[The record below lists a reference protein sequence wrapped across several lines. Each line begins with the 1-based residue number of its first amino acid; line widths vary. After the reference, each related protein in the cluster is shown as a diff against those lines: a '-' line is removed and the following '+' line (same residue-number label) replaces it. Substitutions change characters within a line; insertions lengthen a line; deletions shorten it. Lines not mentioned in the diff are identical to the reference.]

1 MCKLPRKFRWGG
13 PYITVRPPLL
23 CILPHYFSPK
33 INLSLAQG
41 INRLHHP
48 QKGIAQS
55 NNERRRCNKFP
66 DEPAVAN
73 HDIAGTSKIRAESI
87 YNNVV
92 SPSKHFKQ
100 PRNAKKFVN
109 DNDKSGKPNF
119 WSIGGQLIVSQTGH
133 ALCGYCGIPSH
144 SREICRLRQQ
154 DEGKGKFYDAHPN
167 QGQILSKKQSIKQ
180 LQPAEGTTYKT
191 FKQHSYHNKD
201 RARSIQERSVQVD
214 IQQGDNKGWD
224 FNHNSS
230 PQNRGNMTNPTQ
242 HHEPAI
248 QPETAPPKRPIKH
261 RAKWANNH
269 NISGT
274 PQGNKR
280 GLSNMPT
287 EILEQILGYL
297 SFRQRIGVQRINQ
310 RFKDTT
316 MTPKL
321 WKSITIRGPLITN
334 SIMKNILRAQT
345 TSLDLPDCVWRAYQ
359 HEEIDMENFLILNP
373 PKLTYLGLQEFG
385 GNNGLAATLIILSKE
400 LATLDL
406 LEADFTLL
414 SHVLNKLDR
423 TNHITSINLSI
434 MKTTPRTI

>member
-1 MCKLPRKFRWGG
+1 MQQIPWRTSR
-13 PYITVRPPLL
+13 R
-23 CILPHYFSPK
+23 
-33 INLSLAQG
+33 
-41 INRLHHP
+41 
-48 QKGIAQS
+48 QS
-55 NNERRRCNKFP
+55 RHCR
-66 DEPAVAN
+66 
-73 HDIAGTSKIRAESI
+73 HIKIRAESI

-100 PRNAKKFVN
+100 PKNAKKFVN

-144 SREICRLRQQ
+144 SRKICRLRQQ

-167 QGQILSKKQSIKQ
+167 QGQILSKKQSTKQ
-180 LQPAEGTTYKT
+180 LQPVEGTSYKT

-230 PQNRGNMTNPTQ
+230 PQNPGNMTNPTQ

-280 GLSNMPT
+280 GLSNMPA

-297 SFRQRIGVQRINQ
+297 SFRPRIGVQRINQ
-310 RFKDTT
+310 IFKDAT

-321 WKSITIRGPLITN
+321 WKSITIRGHLITN
-334 SIMKNILRAQT
+334 SVMKNILWAQT

-406 LEADFTLL
+406 SEADFTLL

-423 TNHITSINLSI
+423 TNHITSINHPLN
-434 MKTTPRTI
+434 KTTIGTGRNVQPRPIKHNCGPNN